1 MSKLTDLLS
10 TLGQVSQT
18 RLGFGPTVPTTRN
31 PVMLIVGFIKGSV
44 KGNRL
49 GPALKCL
56 DAIIISSNNAAGP
69 PQPQLKNL
77 ADRIWGLGVNT
88 ANTQSMQAL
97 KRSGCDFLI
106 LETKDAPLICLQD
119 NGMAKGFPIEIGT
132 PDEQARA
139 LEDLPFDFL
148 ILDSAKCDWPLSV
161 GSLIQIQ
168 SSISMV
174 SKHIFMRVPKV
185 PRPDE
190 VQLLRDLP
198 VSALIL
204 DIDSI
209 DIKSLQTLRETVDK
223 LEPRKAVSEHDHA
236 ISVHPHPP
244 QITHQNTDDEG
255 DEEWE
260 D

>member
-1 MSKLTDLLS
+1 MSKLIDRLS

-31 PVMLIVGFIKGSV
+31 PVMLIVGFIKGSA
-44 KGNRL
+44 KGTRL
-49 GPALKCL
+49 GPALQCL
-56 DAIIISSNNAAGP
+56 DAIIISSSNAVGP
-69 PQPQLKNL
+69 SQPQLKNL
-77 ADRIWGLGVNT
+77 DDRIWGLGVNT
-88 ANTQSMQAL
+88 AKPQSMQAL
-97 KRSGCDFLI
+97 KRSGCDFLV
-106 LETKDAPLICLQD
+106 LETKDAPLIWLQD
-119 NGMAKGFPIEIGT
+119 NGMAKGFPIEIGI

-185 PRPDE
+185 PPPDE
-190 VQLLRDLP
+190 VRLLRDLP
-198 VSALIL
+198 VSALVL
-204 DIDSI
+204 DIDTV
-209 DIKSLQTLRETVDK
+209 DIKSLKTLRETVNK
-223 LEPRKAVSEHDHA
+223 LDPRKPGTEHDHA
-236 ISVHPHPP
+236 ISLHPHPP
-244 QITHQNTDDEG
+244 HITHQNTGHEG